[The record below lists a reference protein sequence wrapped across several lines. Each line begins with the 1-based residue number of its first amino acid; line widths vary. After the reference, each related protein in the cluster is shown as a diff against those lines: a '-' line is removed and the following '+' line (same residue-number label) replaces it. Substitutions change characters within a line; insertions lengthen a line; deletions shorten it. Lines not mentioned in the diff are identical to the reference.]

1 MKPLGLL
8 LPIVVAVALI
18 GLPSIGEAQVQRPAR
33 VVDGAHRG
41 YLAVRLLGG
50 GEHEVID
57 ELNADRL
64 FVPASVLKVV
74 TVAAVLEHLGTE
86 YRWLTR
92 LRSNGAIAGAVLDG
106 DLVIEPGADPTWG
119 AAFFDGGGAAPLA
132 ALAHQVRERGLTR
145 ISGDLVVDASRF
157 PGRLHPTDRSYGDL
171 PYRHG
176 TPPAA
181 LAVDEAT
188 ITVRVAPGASV
199 GEPARVS
206 APAGVEVINH
216 TTTVGRGGHGTLDFV
231 PLWGTNTLLL
241 RGEYPLSEG
250 PFVVSA
256 SDPAPELRVARQL
269 REALGEAGV
278 TVEGIVRLQPQAV
291 RAPDQLVAL
300 AELRSRPLEDVLER
314 ILTNS
319 HNWYADMLTLT
330 LGLEVAGSGRFED
343 GVEVISDFV
352 TGLLKRFSNRPC
364 TTWGGRGTSAHTDAG
379 GPMRA
384 YSMDLRERALLDSDA
399 GMKAADVAA
408 KYRVSGS
415 WVRLLKQ
422 RRRETG
428 EVAPRVQRHG
438 RRCMLEPH
446 LHTLA
451 ALIAAHPDR
460 TLAELK
466 DALATPASV
475 PTVWRAVRAL
485 GLTVKKTVR
494 PSEHDRPDVAAAR
507 VAWHAAAPTWDVAHL
522 VCLDETGITTNLLR
536 RYGRAPRGARVHDHA
551 PCGRWQTST
560 FLAALRVTGLTAPG
574 VFDGAIDGESFRAY
588 IDQILVPTLQPGDIV
603 IADNLGA
610 HKVAGI
616 QRALQAAGATLWYL
630 PPYSPDLNPIEL
642 CFAKLKALVRTA
654 RCRRTETLWPF
665 LGECLAHFS
674 PDECR
679 NYVRHCGY
687 SAATRS

>member
-216 TTTVGRGGHGTLDFV
+216 TTTVGRGGHGTIDFV

-352 TGLLKRFSNRPC
+352 T
-364 TTWGGRGTSAHTDAG
+364 
-379 GPMRA
+379 
-384 YSMDLRERALLDSDA
+384 
-399 GMKAADVAA
+399 
-408 KYRVSGS
+408 
-415 WVRLLKQ
+415 RLLPDEAKTQ
-422 RRRETG
+422 ASLWIRDGSGLSSSNLVTPTT
-428 EVAPRVQRHG
+428 VVRVLAYVLEQPWG
-438 RRCMLEPH
+438 RTVVEALAGPGVG
-446 LHTLA
+446 TLA
-451 ALIAAHPDR
+451 AWPRVPPIAAKTG
-460 TLAELK
+460 TLRHTV
-466 DALATPASV
+466 ALA
-475 PTVWRAVRAL
+475 
-485 GLTVKKTVR
+485 GI
-494 PSEHDRPDVAAAR
+494 
-507 VAWHAAAPTWDVAHL
+507 
-522 VCLDETGITTNLLR
+522 LD
-536 RYGRAPRGARVHDHA
+536 
-551 PCGRWQTST
+551 
-560 FLAALRVTGLTAPG
+560 PG
-574 VFDGAIDGESFRAY
+574 SS
-588 IDQILVPTLQPGDIV
+588 
-603 IADNLGA
+603 
-610 HKVAGI
+610 
-616 QRALQAAGATLWYL
+616 ATLSTIIQSGAGR
-630 PPYSPDLNPIEL
+630 P
-642 CFAKLKALVRTA
+642 
-654 RCRRTETLWPF
+654 
-665 LGECLAHFS
+665 
-674 PDECR
+674 
-679 NYVRHCGY
+679 
-687 SAATRS
+687 ATRSPRRSVGGGPSAPRADPLP

>member
-41 YLAVRLLGG
+41 YLAVRLLEG

-74 TVAAVLEHLGTE
+74 TVAAALEHLGAE

-92 LRSNGAIAGAVLDG
+92 LTSNGAIAGAVLNG

-119 AAFFDGGGAAPLA
+119 EAFFDGGGAEPLA
-132 ALAHQVRERGLTR
+132 DLAHQVRERGLTR

-199 GEPARVS
+199 GEPASVS

-231 PLWGTNTLLL
+231 PLWGANTLLL
-241 RGEYPLSEG
+241 RGEYPISEG

-269 REALGEAGV
+269 REALAEAGV
-278 TVEGIVRLQPQAV
+278 TVGGAVRLQSRAV
-291 RAPDQLVAL
+291 GAVDPLVAL

-330 LGLEVAGSGRFED
+330 LALEVAGSGRFED

-352 TGLLKRFSNRPC
+352 T
-364 TTWGGRGTSAHTDAG
+364 
-379 GPMRA
+379 
-384 YSMDLRERALLDSDA
+384 
-399 GMKAADVAA
+399 
-408 KYRVSGS
+408 
-415 WVRLLKQ
+415 RLLPD
-422 RRRETG
+422 ETKTRASLWIRDG
-428 EVAPRVQRHG
+428 SGLSSSNLVTPTTVVRVLAYVLEQPWG
-438 RRCMLEPH
+438 RTVVEALAGPGAG
-446 LHTLA
+446 TLA
-451 ALIAAHPDR
+451 AWPRVPPIAAKTG
-460 TLAELK
+460 TLRHTV
-466 DALATPASV
+466 ALAGILDPGLNTPV
-475 PTVWRAVRAL
+475 IFCYFVNHHPERRW
-485 GLTVKKTVR
+485 
-494 PSEHDRPDVAAAR
+494 AAR
-507 VAWHAAAPTWDVAHL
+507 
-522 VCLDETGITTNLLR
+522 DEIASAL
-536 RYGRAPRGARVHDHA
+536 
-551 PCGRWQTST
+551 GRWQT
-560 FLAALRVTGLTAPG
+560 
-574 VFDGAIDGESFRAY
+574 
-588 IDQILVPTLQPGDIV
+588 
-603 IADNLGA
+603 
-610 HKVAGI
+610 
-616 QRALQAAGATLWYL
+616 
-630 PPYSPDLNPIEL
+630 
-642 CFAKLKALVRTA
+642 
-654 RCRRTETLWPF
+654 
-665 LGECLAHFS
+665 FS
-674 PDECR
+674 ASR
-679 NYVRHCGY
+679 
-687 SAATRS
+687 

>member
-18 GLPSIGEAQVQRPAR
+18 GLPSIGESQVQRPAR
-33 VVDGAHRG
+33 GVDGAYRG

-57 ELNADRL
+57 ELNAGRL

-74 TVAAVLEHLGTE
+74 TVAAALEHLGAE

-92 LRSNGAIAGAVLDG
+92 LTSNGAIAGTVLDG

-119 AAFFDGGGAAPLA
+119 EAFFDGGGAEPLA
-132 ALAHQVRERGLTR
+132 DLAHQVRERGLTR

-241 RGEYPLSEG
+241 RGEYPISEG

-269 REALGEAGV
+269 REALAEAGV
-278 TVEGIVRLQPQAV
+278 TVGGAVRLQSRAV
-291 RAPDQLVAL
+291 GAVDQLVAL

-319 HNWYADMLTLT
+319 HNWYADMVTLT
-330 LGLEVAGSGRFED
+330 LALEVAGSGRFED

-352 TGLLKRFSNRPC
+352 T
-364 TTWGGRGTSAHTDAG
+364 
-379 GPMRA
+379 
-384 YSMDLRERALLDSDA
+384 
-399 GMKAADVAA
+399 
-408 KYRVSGS
+408 
-415 WVRLLKQ
+415 RLLPDDAKT
-422 RRRETG
+422 RASLWIRDGSGLSSSNLVTPTT
-428 EVAPRVQRHG
+428 VVRVLAYVLEQPWG
-438 RRCMLEPH
+438 RTVVEALAGPGAG
-446 LHTLA
+446 TLA
-451 ALIAAHPDR
+451 AWPRVPPIAAKTGTLRHTVGLAGILDPGPNAPVIFCYFVNHHPERRWAARGEIASALGRWR
-460 TLAELK
+460 TLS
-466 DALATPASV
+466 AS
-475 PTVWRAVRAL
+475 R
-485 GLTVKKTVR
+485 
-494 PSEHDRPDVAAAR
+494 
-507 VAWHAAAPTWDVAHL
+507 
-522 VCLDETGITTNLLR
+522 
-536 RYGRAPRGARVHDHA
+536 
-551 PCGRWQTST
+551 
-560 FLAALRVTGLTAPG
+560 
-574 VFDGAIDGESFRAY
+574 
-588 IDQILVPTLQPGDIV
+588 
-603 IADNLGA
+603 
-610 HKVAGI
+610 
-616 QRALQAAGATLWYL
+616 
-630 PPYSPDLNPIEL
+630 
-642 CFAKLKALVRTA
+642 
-654 RCRRTETLWPF
+654 
-665 LGECLAHFS
+665 
-674 PDECR
+674 
-679 NYVRHCGY
+679 
-687 SAATRS
+687 